1 MERLN
6 GQRTTYL
13 DYGEGNVREMQ
24 DNFITAGLPN
34 MLMDSYWKGRT
45 VFQLK
50 TVPTRRYHSKAPP
63 ENTAVPKEEPEPT
76 EAQSSTARNPVQN
89 SQGSPDLNTDRGRT
103 LNQKMMTFRDFD
115 DTEFHKVLMEL
126 FNTPETET
134 GELRTSD
141 CWIHTPAAWIR
152 FHHVP
157 RRTLYV
163 PDETEVPHDRLGSYR
178 LTLFYKTSTDQ
189 DEKSFVDQ
197 WRTDESKDVGFVWT
211 GLTLFQTSD
220 CIPDTIVEQETHD
233 KAARDAK
240 ALPRPNEPTDQQRAT
255 HNLTHLP
262 YRSWCEYCVKSKGRE
277 NHSKRQTDRQ
287 PVIQVDYCF
296 VNTGPDVG
304 QRTVLTA
311 VDVQTGLAT
320 AVVVPN
326 KGRHQYSVAELK
338 KFIYETGRTYGIL
351 QYDKEPALKALVT
364 DVSKELGGMSIRATP
379 KDWKQAHGSI
389 GKMQQTLFGQ
399 SRTLR
404 LQLQERI
411 RTDIN
416 SNHCIFPWIV
426 KHSQFLLNRYLTHE
440 DGHTSYFRRWKRDYQ
455 GSLCEFGETVLFR
468 MPGKLRNK
476 ADTAWY
482 TGIWLGKDTEA
493 DESIV
498 HCEGSVYKVRTVKES
513 HSLQAMEH

>member
-1 MERLN
+1 M
-6 GQRTTYL
+6 
-13 DYGEGNVREMQ
+13 
-24 DNFITAGLPN
+24 
-34 MLMDSYWKGRT
+34 
-45 VFQLK
+45 
-50 TVPTRRYHSKAPP
+50 
-63 ENTAVPKEEPEPT
+63 
-76 EAQSSTARNPVQN
+76 
-89 SQGSPDLNTDRGRT
+89 
-103 LNQKMMTFRDFD
+103 
-115 DTEFHKVLMEL
+115 
-126 FNTPETET
+126 
-134 GELRTSD
+134 
-141 CWIHTPAAWIR
+141 
-152 FHHVP
+152 
-157 RRTLYV
+157 
-163 PDETEVPHDRLGSYR
+163 
-178 LTLFYKTSTDQ
+178 
-189 DEKSFVDQ
+189 
-197 WRTDESKDVGFVWT
+197 
-211 GLTLFQTSD
+211 
-220 CIPDTIVEQETHD
+220 
-233 KAARDAK
+233 
-240 ALPRPNEPTDQQRAT
+240 
-255 HNLTHLP
+255 
-262 YRSWCEYCVKSKGRE
+262 KSKGRE

-338 KFIYETGRTYGIL
+338 KFIYQTGRTYGIL

-440 DGHTSYFRRWKRDYQ
+440 DGHTSYSCRWKHDYQ
-455 GSLCEFGETVLFR
+455 GSLCEFGEPVCF
-468 MPGKLRNK
+468 
-476 ADTAWY
+476 
-482 TGIWLGKDTEA
+482 
-493 DESIV
+493 
-498 HCEGSVYKVRTVKES
+498 VRLEN
-513 HSLQAMEH
+513 